1 MEAVQIIYSDA
12 DVVVVNKPAGLL
24 VHPVFHKDSK
34 TGEWVRHA
42 NIDGAH
48 EETLTDILTGMY
60 PEMKLV
66 GDSPET
72 RPGIVHRL
80 DRETSGV
87 MIVARTQAAFL
98 FLKALFQTH
107 DLVKT
112 YRAIAR
118 GVFSSHSGI
127 IDKPISII
135 NGTVKRT
142 VHAGRM
148 QRAALTH
155 YQVLTQYDEWALVQA
170 QPVTGRTHQIRL
182 HLASIGHPIAGDVL
196 YGNKKNKPD
205 WALRCMLHA
214 YSLTISLPSL
224 RRVTFEAPL
233 PEDFSAALSLV
244 GS

>member
-24 VHPVFHKDSK
+24 VHPVFHKDK
-34 TGEWVRHA
+34 HTGEWVRHTNA
-42 NIDGAH
+42 DGVH
-48 EETLTDILTGMY
+48 EETLTDILVAMY
-60 PEMKLV
+60 PEMSAV
-66 GDSPET
+66 GDSPQT
-72 RPGIVHRL
+72 RPGVVHRL

-87 MIVARTQAAFL
+87 MIMARNQKAFL
-98 FLKALFQTH
+98 FLKELFQNH

-118 GVFSSHSGI
+118 GIFTESTGV

-148 QRAALTH
+148 QRAAITN
-155 YQVLTQYDEWALVQA
+155 YRVLTQYAEWALVEA

-182 HLASIGHPIAGDVL
+182 HLASVGHPIAGDVL
-196 YGNKKNKPD
+196 YGSKKQKPE
-205 WALRCMLHA
+205 WAARCMLHA
-214 YSLTISLPSL
+214 YSLAIRLPSGT
-224 RRVTFEAPL
+224 RSVFEAPV
-233 PEDFSAALSLV
+233 PSDFADALRVLE
-244 GS
+244 